1 MLCSHCQQP
10 VSSAKAKRKPVHVP
24 SNDYQ
29 LIGVDV
35 SHEMDRMTAMVT
47 YLAGKPTLDNVA
59 QYLVLDVFRTL
70 QPRTALISVFDH
82 SGSVSA
88 AGSFGL
94 VSDVI
99 RALCR
104 LSLWD
109 RSPSVDAI
117 RDGSP
122 IVFADK
128 EALLT
133 EYPWLSNHDGL
144 LNPTIVWPLSVGN
157 QRLGSVQIQFTGPV
171 QKESVQTVFT
181 SVTPILGLYL
191 SLRSAA
197 DTTQG
202 VSERR
207 TPLSPNGQEP
217 EAELTPR
224 QLRILHLLAEGRTNR
239 QIAAR
244 IGFSDSTV
252 RQETMAIY
260 RCLGAEGRRDAV
272 HIAGLRGLLSEE
284 PQLSDRPIL
293 TGQRSQTMV

>member
-1 MLCSHCQQP
+1 LCSHCQQP

-47 YLAGKPTLDNVA
+47 YLAGKPTLDDVA

-99 RALCR
+99 RALRR

-224 QLRILHLLAEGRTNR
+224 QLRILHLLAEGRTNP

>member
-1 MLCSHCQQP
+1 
-10 VSSAKAKRKPVHVP
+10 
-24 SNDYQ
+24 
-29 LIGVDV
+29 
-35 SHEMDRMTAMVT
+35 MDRMTAMVT

-99 RALCR
+99 RALRR

-293 TGQRSQTMV
+293 NGQRSQTMV